1 MLTQGHMVLTKNEQ
15 GRILSMGAT
24 LCPIDFSIG
33 HTAHQHVVVPLGLC
47 YMQPP
52 ASSSTVSN
60 VCNMPVWPDTMFKKA
75 LDIMGTPVLHTTLSE
90 EPVEDVEENVK
101 DAVDEPAEV
110 VKDAAE
116 DVTDAVDEPA
126 EDVKDAAKEPAE
138 VVKDAAIRHV
148 KRMTRRRKHTAL
160 RTKRVLTK
168 DKPTRSG

>member
-90 EPVEDVEENVK
+90 EP
-101 DAVDEPAEV
+101 
-110 VKDAAE
+110 AE
-116 DVTDAVDEPA
+116 DVKEDVKDAVDEPA
-126 EDVKDAAKEPAE
+126 EDVKENVKDAVEDVKDAAEEPAE
-138 VVKDAAIRHV
+138 DVKEPAIRHV